1 MREETAEKKAPLR
14 SGYTTGACATVTS
27 LAAARLLFNLPI
39 MQHCSITL
47 PKGQTVEFAL
57 QRCERTAKG
66 AIATTIKDAGDDP
79 DVTHRAL
86 IRSHITLTSQQGVH
100 FYAGEGVGMVTRAGL
115 SIAPNQPAIN
125 PIPRSMI
132 QQHLQQLASEQRYKG
147 GFAVTLS
154 IKEGEKLA
162 LKTMNPRLGIV
173 GGLSILGT
181 TGIVR
186 PFSCSAYIA
195 SIHQGLDV
203 ALANQIQ
210 HIAACTGSSSEAMIC
225 KRYPQLSE
233 MALIEMGDF
242 VGAVLKHL
250 KKSPIQQVS
259 IVGGFGKISKLAA
272 GHLDL
277 HSRKSSIDLAF
288 LAALAVAEGANQKLE
303 EKIRKS
309 NTSVEALQYC
319 LQQNIPLAE
328 AVCDLALKKVNSLV
342 PKNCQCEVWAINRAG
357 EAVGRAGR
365 AGIF

>member
-1 MREETAEKKAPLR
+1 MRTETAEKKAPLR

-47 PKGQTVEFAL
+47 PKGQTVEFEL
-57 QRCERTAKG
+57 QRCELTAKG
-66 AIATTIKDAGDDP
+66 AIASTIKDAGDDP
-79 DVTHRAL
+79 DVTHHAL
-86 IRSHITLTSQQGVH
+86 IRSHIVLIPKQGVY
-100 FYAGEGVGMVTRAGL
+100 FYAGEGVGMVTRKGL

-125 PIPRSMI
+125 PVPRIMI
-132 QQHLQQLASEQRYKG
+132 QQHLQQLASEQAYTG
-147 GFAVTLS
+147 GFSVTLS

-203 ALANQIQ
+203 ALANKIK
-210 HIAACTGSSSEAMIC
+210 HIAACTGSSSEAMISS
-225 KRYPQLSE
+225 RYPTLSE

-250 KKSPIQQVS
+250 KKAPIRQVS

-288 LAALAVAEGANQKLE
+288 LATLAVAYGADQKLE
-303 EKIRKS
+303 AKICQS

-319 LQQNIPLAE
+319 QQEKIPLAD
-328 AVCDLALKKVNSLV
+328 AVCDLALKKVNSIV
-342 PKNCQCEVWAINRAG
+342 PKHCQCEVWAINRAG
-357 EAVGRAGR
+357 ETVGRAGVLK
-365 AGIF
+365 